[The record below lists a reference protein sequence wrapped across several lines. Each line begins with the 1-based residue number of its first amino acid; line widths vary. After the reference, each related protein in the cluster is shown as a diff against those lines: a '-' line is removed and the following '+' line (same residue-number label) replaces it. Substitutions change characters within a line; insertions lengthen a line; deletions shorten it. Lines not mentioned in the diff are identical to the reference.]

1 MSLAQK
7 IRERLEVTGLSQSD
21 LRRSLALHG
30 AKVSRQT
37 VSGWCTGV
45 HRPMPG
51 HFRALLDA
59 LMVPLKQRD
68 DWFDSWMR

>member
-1 MSLAQK
+1 MSLDHK

-45 HRPMPG
+45 CRPSAK
-51 HFRALLDA
+51 HFRVLLEALI
-59 LMVPLKQRD
+59 VPPSQKE
-68 DWFDSWMR
+68 DWFDSWTR